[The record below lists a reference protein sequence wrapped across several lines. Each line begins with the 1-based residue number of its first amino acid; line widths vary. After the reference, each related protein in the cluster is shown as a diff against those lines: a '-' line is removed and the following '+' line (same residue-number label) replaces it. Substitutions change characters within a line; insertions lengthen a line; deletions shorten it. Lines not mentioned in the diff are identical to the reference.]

1 MAVTTKPASPLSGD
15 NILRNS
21 YSEETKTLNVSGFI
35 SAKVGHRITLQIQT
49 TNVANDTELYSYY
62 DGSTLLMQIRV
73 IYTTGSRDLLQSVE
87 RVA

>member
-1 MAVTTKPASPLSGD
+1 MAVTSKPASPLSSE
-15 NILRNS
+15 NVLRNS

-35 SAKVGHRITLQIQT
+35 SAKVGHKITLDIQT

-62 DGSTLLMQIRV
+62 DNSTLLMQIKV
-73 IYTTGSRDLLQSVE
+73 IYTTGARDVLLSVE

>member
-62 DGSTLLMQIRV
+62 DGSTLLMQIKV
-73 IYTTGSRDLLQSVE
+73 IYTTGARDLLQSVE